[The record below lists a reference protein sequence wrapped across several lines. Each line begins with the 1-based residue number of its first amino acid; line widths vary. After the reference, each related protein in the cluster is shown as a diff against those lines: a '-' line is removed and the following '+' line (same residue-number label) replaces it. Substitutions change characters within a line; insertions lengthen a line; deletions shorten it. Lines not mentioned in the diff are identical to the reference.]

1 MKISEMNCPPL
12 LNEIKVLKNK
22 IKKMKTKNK
31 ILNNESD
38 EPFEIKCSVL
48 LNGSG

>member
-22 IKKMKTKNK
+22 IKKKWKQKIKYWIKNQT
-31 ILNNESD
+31 S
-38 EPFEIKCSVL
+38 L
-48 LNGSG
+48 LR